1 MVGILSRPA
10 DPKRRDVLET
20 GTADRTSESTARYQN
35 LRGRVVGAAANDP
48 RRFLV
53 RSDFSEAPA
62 RHKKWTSPEMV
73 VRRPTRPYRTA
84 RDVSLG
90 TSPSDSVDFYFL
102 PGSSSR

>member
-20 GTADRTSESTARYQN
+20 GTADRTSESTARYQD
-35 LRGRVVGAAANDP
+35 LRGRVVEAATNDR

-53 RSDFSEAPA
+53 RSGFSEAPA
-62 RHKKWTSPEMV
+62 RHKKLFTKKMV

-90 TSPSDSVDFYFL
+90 TSRSDSLEFSFP